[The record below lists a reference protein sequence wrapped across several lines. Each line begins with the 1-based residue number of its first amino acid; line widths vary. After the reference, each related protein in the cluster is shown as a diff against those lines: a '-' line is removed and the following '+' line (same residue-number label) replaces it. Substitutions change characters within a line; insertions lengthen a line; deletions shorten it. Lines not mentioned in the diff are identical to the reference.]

1 MNRKAIRDLAAKDLG
16 LKTASYRYAI
26 SKETLEKAV
35 AEIGMPCVVKP
46 LMSSSGKGQSTI
58 KTEAD
63 IEKAW
68 IYAIEGSRGDMVEV
82 IVEAFVNFNYEITL
96 LTVTQRN
103 GKTLFVP
110 PLDTDRKK
118 VIIKKAG
125 NQLL

>member
-16 LKTASYRYAI
+16 LRTASYRYAI